1 MSNVITLNKE
11 NKEIREKIIEAG
23 GSDVYKCYQC
33 GKCTGV
39 CPWYQIETVELP
51 VCRIAQTVRLGAM
64 LISEDKEETAK
75 ETEEVYR
82 CVGCD
87 ACVNECP
94 HGVSIPDI
102 IRAIRSILVNF
113 GSYPSTLKSPISK
126 IHNVG
131 NPLGEPKEKRVDWAE
146 GLDIPIFEAG
156 IEFLYFP
163 GCLPAYDPRLR
174 KVAQAT
180 AQILKKAG
188 VSFGILGEKEW
199 CCCEAMRRAGAEYL
213 FQEAVKTNI
222 DAFKS
227 AGVKKIVTTSPH
239 CYTTFKND
247 YPEFGGDFEI
257 IHTTQIFYELIKQKK
272 LVPQGLSGLENPSY
286 NDKTSHSSIK
296 RVVYHDPCTLG
307 RQSGIYDEPREVLKS
322 IPSIELVEIENF
334 SREYSLCCGGGSGG
348 LWLDWPKEERIA
360 DVRVQQ
366 AVDTGAEILAVACP
380 YCLQMFEDS
389 VKTVNIS
396 IEVKDISELLADSIK
411 R

>member
-1 MSNVITLNKE
+1 MSNVITLSKE
-11 NKEIREKIIEAG
+11 NQEIREKIIEAG

-39 CPWYQIETVELP
+39 CPWYQIEAVEFP
-51 VCRIAQTVRLGAM
+51 VFSIAQTVRLGVI
-64 LISEDKEETAK
+64 LTSEDKEETAK
-75 ETEEVYR
+75 GTEELYR
-82 CVGCD
+82 CIGCD

-102 IRAIRSILVNF
+102 IRAIRGILVNF
-113 GSYPSTLKSPISK
+113 GSYPFTLKSPISK

-131 NPLGEPKEKRVDWAE
+131 NPLGEPKEKRADWAN

-156 IEFLYFP
+156 MEFLYFP

-239 CYTTFKND
+239 CYATFKND
-247 YPEFGGDFEI
+247 YPEFGGGFEI
-257 IHTTQIFYELIKQKK
+257 IHTTQLFSELIKQKK
-272 LVPQGLSGLENPSY
+272 LELELDN
-286 NDKTSHSSIK
+286 SINSTNSI

-322 IPSIELVEIENF
+322 IPGIELVEIENF

-366 AVDTGAEILAVACP
+366 AVDTGAKILAVACP

-389 VKTVNIS
+389 VKTMNLS
-396 IEVKDISELLADSIK
+396 IEVKDISELLVDSIK